1 MEQRHF
7 HRRNL
12 PHLYYNGGEYFITY
26 RLADSIPLKQ
36 ILHLR
41 EQIKLPNDDPT
52 LKEKKIFV
60 KYDELLDQNENGLK
74 YLSDEKIAGINQ
86 EKLHSLDNTVYK
98 LICYCIMPNH
108 VHLVFRLLSEV
119 HTVSDVMKLIK
130 GSTARECNQVL
141 MKTGKFWQV
150 ESFDRL
156 IRDANEMYNIIN
168 YVLNNPVKAGL
179 VSKPEDW
186 KYSYFNSDF
195 F

>member
-12 PHLYYNGGEYFITY
+12 PHLYYSGGEYFITY
-26 RLADSIPLKQ
+26 RLADSIPLKR

-41 EQIKLPNDDPT
+41 EQYKLSNDDPIIN
-52 LKEKKIFV
+52 EKKIFV
-60 KYDELLDQNENGLK
+60 KYDELLDKNEDGIK

-86 EKLHSLDNTVYK
+86 DKLHSLDNTVYK

-108 VHLVFRLLSEV
+108 VHLVFRLLSE
-119 HTVSDVMKLIK
+119 TQSVSDIMKKIK
-130 GSTARECNQVL
+130 GTTARECNKL
-141 MKTGKFWQV
+141 LKRTGKFWQAV
-150 ESFDRL
+150 SFDRL

-179 VSKPEDW
+179 VDKPDDW
-186 KYSYFNSDF
+186 KYSYCNSDF
-195 F
+195 Y